1 MRPWRSTSHVGARQL
16 ALRPRHP
23 PPLRVPPRRPTLRL
37 ATFNVAGRLRSNV
50 AAFAHVLVSLDL
62 DVVAVQEVKLGASA
76 VQDCMQRVNRAVAAQ
91 AAQQRRQ
98 HSGYCFRAAPNAAA
112 PAAAGV
118 MLLWRRDLV
127 GAGLEVE
134 PEAAAGYDWGGRAVQ
149 ACFKWGGHRLRVASV
164 YCPNEP
170 ADRVRFIQST
180 VQQVWQQATPR
191 QATLLLGDW
200 NFTPEPALDRRYRG
214 RVQVRDAH
222 GDRASAAALAAA
234 APTAV
239 DVFRVRHPSR
249 RSFTFFSGAN
259 GHAARHD
266 RAYASAG
273 LAQHVLSCRAEP
285 VGLSDHDPVVLEL
298 LPARPP
304 AAAGRGVPRAR
315 LDFLSDAGLERRF
328 SAWLSAQV
336 QTAPSDAA
344 ALLAWWPGF
353 KRRLLGCARALQA
366 AWRNGGPEQG
376 DGALV
381 QQVKDAVA
389 QLGRASG
396 QQQVEVALGRVAA
409 SRAALRFSQQRVWQS
424 SERLLRQQWL
434 HAGERPQPVI
444 TEQLKALDGGRS
456 RPPVVLRAA
465 SGALAWRGSEPANV
479 AASHYAAVS
488 AQPQVDAA
496 AQQDVLAAVRAAQP
510 AGAVAAAGGEAV
522 HATEV
527 RAAMLSSR
535 PGTAPGPDGLPLLLY
550 KRYQRVFLP
559 LLSRVFSA
567 VGGSQSV
574 PPGFLDGCI
583 SGILKPGADPQAAAG
598 YRPITLLNTD
608 YRLLARV
615 LADRLQP
622 ALQSSVSPCQ
632 TAFLK
637 GRRSGANILT
647 LQLLL
652 DGLPAGNEM
661 VAALLD
667 FNKAYD
673 TIDRP
678 FLLSVLQELGVG
690 DAFVRWVQLLLRSTS
705 ARVVMNGFRS
715 TPHVFQAGVR
725 QGCPLSPLLYL
736 CVAEALVRFLQHEGV
751 GVDVAGE
758 RLCATQFA
766 DDTQVLLQ
774 SVRQLPGFWAVMD
787 RFGLASGQ
795 RLNRSKSKVLL
806 LGKAARAQA
815 GSLQAQQPPSG
826 PQVVCSATVLGVP
839 IGVEPRASG
848 GQPSS
853 AAVADRLPGVLA
865 ALTRLSRVKQLSAFG
880 RGLGSAAYGV
890 SQLLYAAEFD
900 DVPSESQCAQLQAAV
915 AALVDCGDA
924 PGAGG
929 HAFAGVKAGL
939 LPGKPADGGFGAL
952 PWREHL
958 LARHAWWGAQ
968 FAAAPVDTPVP
979 WIRLGRAMLRGL
991 CPTLGP
997 MSVLDGGEGARMP
1010 EHLLCRVPR
1019 CLRRLM
1025 GGLAALGPVS
1035 GALPPP
1041 SEADPADWVPHA
1053 PLWGNPL
1060 VPCPAG
1066 QLPAGVASGGLSL
1079 LPKWRGPGP
1088 AGGGGWL
1095 RGLIWT
1101 PDDLARAIRVAMDLS
1116 GVSRGGSGPWFDA
1129 ASEAYD
1135 LWCVLKSLPE
1145 GWERIAMERV
1155 HQQHQSGSFVS
1166 GPLEAHLTST
1176 GLQPSEYE
1184 RVPSAASRAAECMLV
1199 QRLGWQRGRRHF
1211 PLAGLTVRAATAL
1224 QLGPLRAERRRYV
1237 DSFVR
1242 EVGGPAGQAGEG
1254 ARRVWVN
1261 AVFAALRQLW
1271 KVRWDNHFKEVYWR
1285 LVLNGL
1291 ATSARLHMTHPCG
1304 VCGLAPGPNGPL
1316 HGRLHH
1322 FWECPVAEAV
1332 VAAIQQQL
1340 PPAWCVSPLLPH
1352 HVLFMHRPA
1361 GASPATTVHL
1371 GVWRVVCLAAVNAMD
1386 VGRRAAA
1393 SQQREA
1399 RAAVAAAAAEQQQP
1413 VAAGGQ
1419 RRISDVWQ
1427 PVPLSFEQ
1435 QQRRQA
1441 RRQQQQREQQEALEA
1456 RLEEVKREAV
1466 ARFWELLQ
1474 DFVVVRAAPAAWLPA
1489 LSPDHPLLR
1498 VSSGLEGVRCVA
1510 VAPPPAP

>member
-1 MRPWRSTSHVGARQL
+1 
-16 ALRPRHP
+16 
-23 PPLRVPPRRPTLRL
+23 
-37 ATFNVAGRLRSNV
+37 LRSQA
-50 AAFAHVLVSLDL
+50 AAFASVLVEHDL
-62 DVVAVQEVKLGASA
+62 DVVAVQEVKQPLSELMA
-76 VQDCMQRVNRAVAAQ
+76 CMQRVNRAVAAE
-91 AAQQRRQ
+91 AERLRRPR
-98 HSGYCFRAAPNAAA
+98 HSGYSFRAAPNAAA

-134 PEAAAGYDWGGRAVQ
+134 PETAAGYNWGGRVVQ
-149 ACFKWGGHRLRVASV
+149 ACFRWGGHRLRVASV
-164 YCPNEP
+164 YCPNEAP
-170 ADRVRFIQST
+170 ARVQFLQST
-180 VQQVWQQATPR
+180 VRQVWQQATPR

-200 NFTPEPALDRRYRG
+200 NFTSDPARDRRYRG
-214 RVQVRDAH
+214 NVPTGDPH
-222 GDRASAAALAAA
+222 GDRASTAALLAAA
-234 APTAV
+234 PSAV
-239 DVFRVRHPSR
+239 DVFRVRHPTR

-298 LPARPP
+298 LPARSQ

-315 LDFLSDAGLERRF
+315 LDFLADASLERRF

-336 QTAPSDAA
+336 QAAPSDAA

-353 KRRLLGCARALQA
+353 KRRVLGCTRALQA
-366 AWRNGGPEQG
+366 AWRSSGPG
-376 DGALV
+376 PSSSVLV
-381 QQVKDAVA
+381 QQVRDAVA
-389 QLGRASG
+389 QLGRANG
-396 QQQVEVALGRVAA
+396 QQQVEAAMGRVAA

-444 TEQLKALDGGRS
+444 TEQLRALDGGRS
-456 RPPVVLRAA
+456 RAHVVLRAA
-465 SGALAWRGSEPANV
+465 SGGVAWRGSEPAHV
-479 AASHYAAVS
+479 AAAHYAAVS
-488 AQPQVDAA
+488 AQPRVDAA

-510 AGAVAAAGGEAV
+510 AGAVAAAGGGAV

-567 VGGSQSV
+567 VGGLRAV
-574 PPGFLDGCI
+574 PPGFLAGCI
-583 SGILKPGADPQAAAG
+583 SGILKPGADPHAAAG

-647 LQLLL
+647 LQLLC
-652 DGLPAGNEM
+652 DGLPAGSEM

-678 FLLSVLQELGVG
+678 FLLSVLRELGVG
-690 DAFVRWVQLLLRSTS
+690 DDFVSWVELLLRGTS
-705 ARVVMNGFRS
+705 ACVVMNGFRS
-715 TPHVFQAGVR
+715 APRMFQAGVR

-736 CVAEALVRFLQHEGV
+736 CVAEALVRFLQREGV
-751 GVDVAGE
+751 GVDVLGE

-766 DDTQVLLQ
+766 DDTQVFLQ
-774 SVRQLPGFWAVMD
+774 SVRQLPGFFVVMD
-787 RFGLASGQ
+787 RFGQASGQ

-806 LGKAARAQA
+806 LGRAARAQA
-815 GSLQAQQPPSG
+815 SLLQAQQPPGG

-839 IGVEPRASG
+839 IGVEPAG
-848 GQPSS
+848 GQPGS

-865 ALTRLSRVKQLSAFG
+865 ALTRLSRVQQLSAFG

-890 SQLLYAAEFD
+890 SLLLYAAEFD

-915 AALVDCGDA
+915 AALVDRGDA
-924 PGAGG
+924 PGQGG
-929 HAFAGVKAGL
+929 RVFAGVKAGL
-939 LPGKPADGGFGAL
+939 LPGKPAHGGFGAL

-968 FAAAPVDTPVP
+968 FAAAPVDTQVP

-991 CPTLGP
+991 CPTVGP
-997 MSVLDGGEGARMP
+997 MALFDGGEGARMP
-1010 EHLLCRVPR
+1010 RNLFNRVPR

-1035 GALPPP
+1035 GTLPDT
-1041 SEADPADWVPHA
+1041 ADATWVPHV

-1060 VPCPAG
+1060 VPCPPSV
-1066 QLPAGVASGGLSL
+1066 LPVGAAPAALSA
-1079 LPKWRGPGP
+1079 LPVQFRGPGP
-1088 AGGGGWL
+1088 AGGGGTL
-1095 RGLIWT
+1095 RGLVRT
-1101 PDDLARAIRVAMDLS
+1101 PDDLVRAARVAVARS
-1116 GVSRGGSGPWFDA
+1116 SASRGGSGPWFDA
-1129 ASEAYD
+1129 RSEAYD
-1135 LWCVLKSLPE
+1135 LFCLLEALPQ
-1145 GWERIAMERV
+1145 GWKRIAEQRV
-1155 HQQHQSGSFVS
+1155 QRQHDSGQFVP
-1166 GPLEAHLTST
+1166 GPLEELLEGN
-1176 GLQPSEYE
+1176 GLQPAAFDRVLS
-1184 RVPSAASRAAECMLV
+1184 RVPTERSRAVECMLV
-1199 QRLGWQRGRRHF
+1199 QRLGWRRGERSV
-1211 PLAGLTVRAATAL
+1211 PVVGLTVRAATAL

-1237 DSFVR
+1237 DAFVQ
-1242 EVGGPAGQAGEG
+1242 EVGGPVGRAGED

-1261 AVFAALRQLW
+1261 NVFVALRELW
-1271 KVRWDNHFKEVYWR
+1271 RLRWDNHFKEVYWR

-1291 ATSARLHMTHPCG
+1291 ATSARLHVAQPCG
-1304 VCGLAPGPNGPL
+1304 VCGLAHGPHGPL

-1322 FWECPVAEAV
+1322 FWECPVARAV
-1332 VAAIQQQL
+1332 VAAVQQQL
-1340 PPAWCVSPLLPH
+1340 PHAWCVSPLSPH
-1352 HVLFMHRPA
+1352 HVLFMHRPP
-1361 GASPATTVHL
+1361 GASPATTVHR

-1393 SQQREA
+1393 GQQWEA
-1399 RAAVAAAAAEQQQP
+1399 RAAAAEAAAAAGQP
-1413 VAAGGQ
+1413 QPAAAGGAAAHQ
-1419 RRISDVWQ
+1419 RRLAAG
-1427 PVPLSFEQ
+1427 PPLS
-1435 QQRRQA
+1435 
-1441 RRQQQQREQQEALEA
+1441 
-1456 RLEEVKREAV
+1456 
-1466 ARFWELLQ
+1466 
-1474 DFVVVRAAPAAWLPA
+1474 RAAAA
-1489 LSPDHPLLR
+1489 S
-1498 VSSGLEGVRCVA
+1498 
-1510 VAPPPAP
+1510 